1 MDQRHPCSLIALW
14 DLCEVGVRSNLRC
27 TPGPIQSVKQTH
39 LTIFLCLLHDYA
51 HDIVALLGGLAE
63 CKEGKKKD
71 KHVVFALLHHYSS
84 FRKFCSWALRTF
96 CSSLKNEN
104 K

>member
-63 CKEGKKKD
+63 CKEGKKKISMLFL
-71 KHVVFALLHHYSS
+71 HFCITILVLGNSVVGH
-84 FRKFCSWALRTF
+84 
-96 CSSLKNEN
+96 
-104 K
+104 